1 MGVKEIRKLKNGK
14 KQDKTA
20 WEINMGK
27 QHMNETLERSIV
39 QKHVGRHTGKKQM
52 GRNIV
57 NKQVGRNT

>member
-39 QKHVGRHTGKKQM
+39 
-52 GRNIV
+52 
-57 NKQVGRNT
+57 